1 MMEKMS
7 ISATFTRHDQ
17 KQQKKQKDSG
27 EIVCCGNHV
36 FRVIN
41 GQRQWVSIPPNGYE
55 DKIWHK

>member
-17 KQQKKQKDSG
+17 KQQKRQKNSG
-27 EIVCCGNHV
+27 EIVCCGSHV

-41 GQRQWVSIPPNGYE
+41 GERHWISTPPNGYE
-55 DKIWHK
+55 GKNWL